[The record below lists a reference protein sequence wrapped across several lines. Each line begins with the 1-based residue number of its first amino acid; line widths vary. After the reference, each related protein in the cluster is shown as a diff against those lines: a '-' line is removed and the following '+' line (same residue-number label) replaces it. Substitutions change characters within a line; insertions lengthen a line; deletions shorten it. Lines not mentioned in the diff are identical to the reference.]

1 MDDDGVEDDGIRL
14 DDDDEDEGEG
24 EDLFGDEMGE

>member
-1 MDDDGVEDDGIRL
+1 LDDDGVEDDGIRL